1 MPTMR
6 DSTGAPAPLLRRLLI
21 AAAVVLALSPYAL
34 LALMSAG
41 SGWTFP
47 HLTPDRLDFA
57 PWSALLAERDGL
69 LSAMLTSASMSV
81 VVGVMGTAGGLLIA
95 HAVHRT
101 RSRLWRILMY
111 APFAISPVV
120 LGVCWYD
127 LFVRWG
133 NSGSVAGVVLAQL
146 VIALGF
152 ASVFFSEVWSV
163 RTDRLAQTV
172 RQFGGKGWDVWR
184 HAVYPQMRGLLLACC
199 LQTALFSWLDFG
211 LVSTVGGGQV
221 STVTTKVFAYLREA
235 SVNQAAL
242 AGIVLLAPPT
252 CGYLAAASVMM
263 FRSRRREGIATS

>member
-1 MPTMR
+1 MPTLR
-6 DSTGAPAPLLRRLLI
+6 DTIAAPGPLPRRLLI
-21 AAAVVLALSPYAL
+21 AAAIALSLSPYAL

-47 HLTPDRLDFA
+47 RLTPDRLNFA
-57 PWSALLAERDGL
+57 PWRSLLAEPDGL
-69 LSAMLTSASMSV
+69 LGAMLTSASMSI
-81 VVGVMGTAGGLLIA
+81 VVGVTGTAGGLLIA

-101 RSRLWRILMY
+101 RSGFWRVLMY

-133 NSGSVAGVVLAQL
+133 ISGTVAGVVLAQL

-163 RTDRLAQTV
+163 RTERLAQTV
-172 RQFGGKGWDVWR
+172 RQFGGNGWDVWR

-242 AGIVLLAPPT
+242 AGIVLLMPPT
-252 CGYLAAASVMM
+252 CGYLAAASVII
-263 FRSRRREGIATS
+263 FRNRRREGISAS